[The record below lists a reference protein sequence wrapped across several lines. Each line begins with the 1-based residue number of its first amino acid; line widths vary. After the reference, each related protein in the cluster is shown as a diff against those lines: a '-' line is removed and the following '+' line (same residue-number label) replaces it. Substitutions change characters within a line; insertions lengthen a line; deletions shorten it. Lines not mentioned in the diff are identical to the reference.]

1 MLVFCFLISENK
13 VTRVSGSKW
22 EGYSVHTYPHDCK
35 LQWIHLFPFSPHIIT
50 NSSCNFIILVP
61 IICFLNCAVIIS
73 TLRNIWSLNP
83 AYLYQPHSLPG
94 PQYTWVGNYKGEGKY
109 TFEKAPSR
117 SPSKC
122 EKSFLL
128 LALQQRTIEE
138 TLFWPHKPLSH
149 EANVCAKCGPSTHF
163 ANLCKLG
170 MGFSGISGIF
180 KRNQ

>member
-1 MLVFCFLISENK
+1 MGGLFGAYLPA
-13 VTRVSGSKW
+13 W
-22 EGYSVHTYPHDCK
+22 
-35 LQWIHLFPFSPHIIT
+35 LQITMNSSLSLLTHIIT

-61 IICFLNCAVIIS
+61 IICFLNCAVIIIS

-94 PQYTWVGNYKGEGKY
+94 PQYTLGVGNYKGEGKY

-122 EKSFLL
+122 ERSFLL

-149 EANVCAKCGPSTHF
+149 EANVRAKCGPSTNF
-163 ANLCKLG
+163 AHLCRLG
-170 MGFSGISGIF
+170 MGVNSEFGG
-180 KRNQ
+180 